1 MVDGLNGLGQTNA
14 WFENNSCYNLQI
26 IIGNMKIGRTYTLRL
41 IAQDSFGKKYSDE
54 IKVSV
59 DQTIPP
65 PPEVFV
71 KVDKEAVAIYNYAT
85 LENLK
90 SIKKS
95 TGETINPAETWYMI
109 VQFFIQLVLVKEPL
123 FLKVFFFLFSQ
134 SSPNC
139 V

>member
-59 DQTIPP
+59 D
-65 PPEVFV
+65 
-71 KVDKEAVAIYNYAT
+71 
-85 LENLK
+85 
-90 SIKKS
+90 
-95 TGETINPAETWYMI
+95 
-109 VQFFIQLVLVKEPL
+109 
-123 FLKVFFFLFSQ
+123 
-134 SSPNC
+134 
-139 V
+139 